1 MALLCSGCLKP
12 LWRVTQPWG
21 AMIPPHAH
29 LARGVP
35 VHRPDERPDPHRWR
49 ALWVTLVAGFMTLL
63 DVTIVAVALPSMQRE
78 LHASAASVQWVVSG
92 YALAFA
98 LTLVTAGRIGDAFGR
113 RRVFLVALAA
123 FVACSAA
130 AGAAPGIELL
140 VVARLVQGVAAG
152 SLAPQ
157 NSALIQQMFQ
167 GAERGRAF
175 GFFGATVGVSS
186 AVGPVV
192 GGLIL
197 ALAGP
202 GGWRWIFYVNV
213 PVGLLAL
220 LLGLR
225 LLPRVAP
232 GGRGRLDPVGVALLG
247 VGILAVMLPLVLAE
261 GGGMGKVWWL
271 FPAGLLVLAAFAR
284 WERRVARRDG
294 EPLLDPGLF
303 TEARGYVTGAGLA
316 ALYFVGFSGVWLV
329 FALFF
334 QNGLG
339 FSPLRSGLAVTPFAV
354 GSAIAAAVAG
364 RLVERL
370 GRLLTVWGL
379 VAVMAGL
386 GVTTL
391 VLWLAPA
398 DRAVWLAAP
407 ALLVGGLGSGC
418 VISPNIT
425 MTLREVPVR
434 MAGAAGGALQT
445 GHRRAARALL
455 PDTERHARRL
465 PGRRGPVGGDRG
477 RRHAVRPD
485 RRGPRLAAGPLR
497 RCRTLSAGDV
507 PQPHPRGSGLRRSSG
522 GNARPAQR
530 RLPNLRSISWACAR
544 RRGSEAARRTCSVA
558 RRPCGLRANRL
569 IRSSTPAMTFLR
581 VHDGSALSDRLPR
594 GRPDTRAEVPGF
606 DIVEPGDPQSTTSQA
621 NAER

>member
-1 MALLCSGCLKP
+1 M
-12 LWRVTQPWG
+12 
-21 AMIPPHAH
+21 
-29 LARGVP
+29 
-35 VHRPDERPDPHRWR
+35 HRPDDRPDPDRWR

-78 LHASAASVQWVVSG
+78 LHAAASSVQWVVSG

-123 FVACSAA
+123 FVLCSAA
-130 AGAAPGIELL
+130 AGAAPGIGLL
-140 VVARLVQGVAAG
+140 VAARLAQGVAAG

-157 NSALIQQMFQ
+157 NSALIQQLFR

-175 GFFGATVGVSS
+175 GLFGATVGVSS

-213 PVGLLAL
+213 PVGVLAL

-232 GGRGRLDPVGVALLG
+232 TGHGRLDPVGVALLG
-247 VGILAVMLPLVLAE
+247 AGILALMLPLILAE
-261 GGGMGKVWWL
+261 NGGLSRMWWL
-271 FPAGLLVLAAFAR
+271 FPAGALVLAAFAG
-284 WERRVARRDG
+284 WERRVARRGG
-294 EPLLDPGLF
+294 EPLLHPALLTD
-303 TEARGYVTGAGLA
+303 ARGYAIGAGLG

-364 RLVERL
+364 RMVERL

-386 GVTTL
+386 GTTAV

-398 DRAVWLAAP
+398 DRAAWLAAP
-407 ALLVGGLGSGC
+407 ALLVAGLGSGC

-445 GHRRAARALL
+445 GQRLGGAVGTAALPGLFYLTLNATREDYREAVALSVGTAVAAMVCALTVAVLDWRRDRS
-455 PDTERHARRL
+455 E
-465 PGRRGPVGGDRG
+465 PGRRPPRTSRSHTHAGRG
-477 RRHAVRPD
+477 
-485 RRGPRLAAGPLR
+485 
-497 RCRTLSAGDV
+497 
-507 PQPHPRGSGLRRSSG
+507 
-522 GNARPAQR
+522 
-530 RLPNLRSISWACAR
+530 
-544 RRGSEAARRTCSVA
+544 
-558 RRPCGLRANRL
+558 
-569 IRSSTPAMTFLR
+569 
-581 VHDGSALSDRLPR
+581 
-594 GRPDTRAEVPGF
+594 
-606 DIVEPGDPQSTTSQA
+606 
-621 NAER
+621 